1 MGQEGASQETNSKAF
16 LLQVALAQL
25 AAWENGGCAGGR
37 VVPRYM
43 SKGETMLTNTG
54 QQTKMHVIL
63 LLSMQAESVGINRTN
78 DQK

>member
-1 MGQEGASQETNSKAF
+1 M
-16 LLQVALAQL
+16 
-25 AAWENGGCAGGR
+25 
-37 VVPRYM
+37 VPRYM